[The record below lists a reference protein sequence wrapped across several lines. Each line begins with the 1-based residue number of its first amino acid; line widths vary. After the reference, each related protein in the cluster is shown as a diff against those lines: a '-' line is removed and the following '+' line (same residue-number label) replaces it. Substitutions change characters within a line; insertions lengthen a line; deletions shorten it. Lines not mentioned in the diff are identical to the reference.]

1 MKISGSYTFDAPREN
16 VWKLIHTPTSL
27 LEIIPGCQSVE
38 QISPAEYRGHIQMK
52 LPAIV
57 GEYTTFVQLTDFQ
70 QPDYCNFRGEVS
82 GAPGAITGTAS
93 FTLFEETDL
102 QTKMEFS
109 GQGLITGPLA
119 RLNDRFAEGI
129 AKTLINQGL
138 AQLNKQLQ
146 QKETAQEVVD

>member
-1 MKISGSYTFDAPREN
+1 MKMTGNYILNAPKED
-16 VWKLIHTPTSL
+16 VWELIHNPASL
-27 LEIIPGCQSVE
+27 MEIIPGCQSVE
-38 QISPAEYRGHIQMK
+38 QVSPTEYRGHIQMK

-57 GEYTTFVQLTDFQ
+57 GEYTTYVKLTDFHE
-70 QPDYCNFRGEVS
+70 PDYCHFKGEVS

-93 FTLFEETDL
+93 FNLLEETNL
-102 QTKMEFS
+102 QTRIEFS

-138 AQLNKQLQ
+138 AQLDKQLQ
-146 QKETAQEVVD
+146 QIQDKAEA